1 MNNCTSIGLDEDLIK
16 ELAAVLTEKAGG
28 SGDLSRTLC
37 LFSNRRASL
46 FLIKELSRQLG
57 SSYFPPKMMIDDDF
71 VSEIVRAHTDFSAM
85 PAQESQYIIYN
96 LAKKHAP
103 SLVRQ
108 RPKFA
113 DFLSWAQEISSFIDQ
128 LDMEAVDDKALA
140 ELKSHAQ
147 IGLPVPDSINQ
158 LLKNVGRIREELHKE
173 MERRKQYSRGYIYLK
188 AAELFEEKDV
198 AGFEK
203 IIICNFFY
211 MQKTEKTIF
220 KKLLEF
226 GKAEFLFQGDAK
238 DWPTLKENEN
248 DFDIK
253 ISSNLEV
260 DHCRSVLNSAIKF
273 YEAFDKHAE
282 AGIVKELMK
291 KMASPGPDTVV
302 VLPEYDAL
310 LPLVAQAS
318 PYMEDFNISLGYRLT
333 RSSVY
338 YLLMSIFKAQN
349 SRKKNGQYYSKDYL
363 EVLMHPVAKNW
374 EEAVESKRARI
385 LVHTIEE
392 SLKGQEE
399 TSVSGSLFISPE
411 EIEKDDV
418 LLDLAADGSGGE
430 AKKEDLKSA
439 LALLHDTLFRNW
451 EGIETF
457 SQLASAV
464 SLFLD
469 GAGKLGLLK
478 SHPMNYAVVERLY
491 EKCDEIRNSSFAD
504 EVFSKDELMRIFD
517 EMMSSEKVN
526 FLGTPLKGVQVL
538 GLFQTHS
545 ISFDNVII
553 LDANEGSLPKVRA
566 SEPLIPRE
574 AMLMVGLKRLERTE
588 EIEKYQFRRLIASS
602 KNAHII
608 YRSDDR
614 SERSRFVEE
623 LILEQE
629 RSSAVS
635 VPTSQ
640 IVAAAFNINPIP
652 AKNVIKKTTRQAQFL
667 RGFEYSPSAVNTYLT
682 CPAQFYYSYVL
693 RLREQDDK
701 LEQIEGRDIGTFV
714 HELLEEAYMPFKGQ
728 RPVLDK
734 KFSALLMAALE
745 RKFRSEFSRRIRG
758 GDFMLRETLKV
769 AIERFIGCER
779 GRDIEEVLE
788 LEKKYRTKI
797 SVGGG
802 DLVMKGTIDRI
813 DRMRSGEIMILDY
826 KTGGSDIKPSTRIE
840 TVSGAVGDRSI
851 IKKKIKSL
859 QLPIYISL
867 VADKYELAD
876 LNPALYSIKDSELV
890 SLWEDKHDEA
900 QRKELYQGYMSALNS
915 ILAEIIDPSK
925 DFEPDES
932 DDRICSNCPFA
943 RMCR

>member
-1 MNNCTSIGLDEDLIK
+1 MDNCITIGLGEDLIK
-16 ELAAVLTEKAGG
+16 KLAALLIEESKG
-28 SGDLSRTLC
+28 SPDLSRTLC
-37 LFSNRRASL
+37 IFSNRRASL
-46 FLIKELSRQLG
+46 FLIKELSKQLG
-57 SSYFPPKMMIDDDF
+57 SSFFPPKMMTDDDLAE
-71 VSEIVRAHTDFSAM
+71 EIVRAHTDFSVM

-103 SLVRQ
+103 SLVRK
-108 RPKFA
+108 RPAFA

-128 LDMEAVDDKALA
+128 LDMEAVDDKALV

-147 IGLPVPDSINQ
+147 IGLLVPDSVNQ
-158 LLKNVGRIREELHKE
+158 LLKNIGHIRKELHKE
-173 MERRKQYSRGYIYLK
+173 MEKRKQYSRGYIYLK
-188 AAELFEEKDV
+188 AAELFEEKDI
-198 AGFEK
+198 AAYEN
-203 IIICNFFY
+203 ILICNFFY
-211 MQKTEKTIF
+211 MQKTEKEIF
-220 KKLLEF
+220 KKLLKY
-226 GKAEFLFQGDAK
+226 GKTRLLFQGDAQ
-238 DWPTLKENEN
+238 DWPTLRENAKEFSVE
-248 DFDIK
+248 
-253 ISSNLEV
+253 ISPTVGADCNPPL
-260 DHCRSVLNSAIKF
+260 LNKNIQL
-273 YEAFDKHAE
+273 YEAADKHAE

-291 KMASPGPDTVV
+291 KTKSSGPETVI

-310 LPLVAQAS
+310 LPVIAQAS
-318 PYMEDFNISLGYRLT
+318 PYMEGFNISLGYRLT
-333 RSSVY
+333 RSSIY

-363 EVLMHPVAKNW
+363 QVLMHPVAKNW
-374 EEAVESKRARI
+374 EEAVESRSARI
-385 LVHTIEE
+385 LVHKIEE
-392 SLKGQEE
+392 SLN
-399 TSVSGSLFISPE
+399 SLFVSPK
-411 EIEKDDV
+411 EIEE
-418 LLDLAADGSGGE
+418 DLAG
-430 AKKEDLKSA
+430 KTQKEDIVKA
-439 LALLHDTLFRNW
+439 LVSLHDTLFRNW
-451 EGIETF
+451 ENIETF

-464 SLFLD
+464 SIFLD

-608 YRSDDR
+608 YCNDDR

-623 LILEQE
+623 LLLEQE
-629 RSSAVS
+629 RASAPACRPGRLQSFSSSALPVL
-635 VPTSQ
+635 T
-640 IVAAAFNINPIP
+640 AAFNMNPIP
-652 AKNVIKKTTRQAQFL
+652 EKNIIKKTKRQAEFL
-667 RGFEYSPSAVNTYLT
+667 KKFEYSPTSVNTYLT

-701 LEQIEGRDIGTFV
+701 LEQIEGRDIGTFI
-714 HELLEEAYMPFKGQ
+714 HELLEDAYMPFKGQ
-728 RPVLDK
+728 KPLLDK
-734 KFSALLMAALE
+734 KFSTLLMAALE
-745 RKFRSEFSRRIRG
+745 RKFKSEFSRRIRS

-769 AIERFIGCER
+769 AIERFISCER

-788 LEKKYRTKI
+788 LEKEYRTKI
-797 SVGGG
+797 SVG
-802 DLVMKGTIDRI
+802 DTDIVMKGKVDRI
-813 DRMRSGEIMILDY
+813 DRMLSGEIMVLDY
-826 KTGGSDIKPSTRIE
+826 KTGSSDIKPSTKIE
-840 TVSGAVGDRSI
+840 VVSGAVGDRSI
-851 IKKKIKSL
+851 IRKKIKSL
-859 QLPIYISL
+859 QLPIYLSL
-867 VADKYELAD
+867 VSEKYDLAS

-890 SLWEDKHDEA
+890 SLWEDKHDAA
-900 QRKELYQGYMSALNS
+900 QRKELYQGYMSALNF
-915 ILAEIIDPSK
+915 ILSEIIDPSK

-932 DDRICSNCPFA
+932 DIRICGNCPFA
-943 RMCR
+943 MMCR

>member
-1 MNNCTSIGLDEDLIK
+1 MDNCIAIGLDEDLIK
-16 ELAAVLTEKAGG
+16 KLAAVLMEKAGG
-28 SGDLSRTLC
+28 SADLSRTLC

-71 VSEIVRAHTDFSAM
+71 VSEIVRAHADFSAM

-103 SLVRQ
+103 SLVRK

-128 LDMEAVDDKALA
+128 LDMEAVGDKSLA

-147 IGLPVPDSINQ
+147 IGLSVPDSINQ
-158 LLKNVGRIREELHKE
+158 LLKNIGRIREELHKE
-173 MERRKQYSRGYIYLK
+173 MEKRKQYSRGYIYLK

-198 AGFEK
+198 AGYEN

-211 MQKTEKTIF
+211 MQRTEKEIF
-220 KKLLEF
+220 KRLLKC
-226 GKAEFLFQGDAK
+226 GKAAFLFQGDAK
-238 DWPTLKENEN
+238 DWPTLKENES
-248 DFDIK
+248 DFGIK
-253 ISSNLEV
+253 IASNRGA
-260 DHCRSVLNSAIKF
+260 DHGLSLNTAIKF

-282 AGIVKELMK
+282 TGIVKELMK
-291 KMASPGPDTVV
+291 KMPSPGPDTVV
-302 VLPEYDAL
+302 VLPEYDSL

-411 EIEKDDV
+411 ELEKDDV

-430 AKKEDLKSA
+430 VKKEDLKSA

-469 GAGKLGLLK
+469 GAGKSGLLK

-491 EKCDEIRNSSFAD
+491 EKCDEIRSSSFAD

-553 LDANEGSLPKVRA
+553 LDANEGSIPKVRA

-574 AMLMVGLKRLERTE
+574 AMIMVGLKRLEKTE

-623 LILEQE
+623 LMLEQE
-629 RSSAVS
+629 RSSSVS
-635 VPTSQ
+635 PSTSQ

-652 AKNVIKKTTRQAQFL
+652 AKNVIKKTARQAQFL
-667 RGFEYSPSAVNTYLT
+667 KGFEYSPSAVNTYLT

-714 HELLEEAYMPFKGQ
+714 HELLEEVYMPFKGQ
-728 RPVLDK
+728 KPVLDK

-769 AIERFIGCER
+769 AMERFISCER

-797 SVGGG
+797 SVGGV

-826 KTGGSDIKPSTRIE
+826 KTGGSDIKPSTRVEI
-840 TVSGAVGDRSI
+840 VSGAVGDRNV

-867 VADKYELAD
+867 VCEKYDLGS

-900 QRKELYQGYMSALNS
+900 QRKELYQGYMSALDS
-915 ILAEIIDPSK
+915 ILSEIIDPSK

-932 DDRICSNCPFA
+932 DDRICSSCQFKA
-943 RMCR
+943 MCR